1 MTIKKIMA
9 AALSAVL
16 CVVLSA
22 AAFAESLV
30 PGGGAVGIRMTTDGV
45 VVAGVSEVQTP
56 NGKRSPAA
64 EAGLKKGDV
73 ITRLGGADIGTA
85 QDFKTALAQLD
96 GSKTTVTIERGG
108 KAKQLNITPAQ
119 DADGAWKLG
128 LWLRDG
134 VSGVG
139 TLTFYDPE
147 TGVYG
152 ALGHSISDEATG
164 EALPLGDGGI
174 YKAQIVGIVHGEV
187 GAPGQLDGKT
197 DCTKFLGDIRI
208 NCGCGIFG
216 KADFDGPT
224 LETGEFETGK
234 ATIRCTLSGEET
246 REYGIEIKKVY
257 SSAEG
262 TTVVLTVTDPE
273 LLAQTGGIVQ
283 GMSGSPIIQNG
294 KLVGAVTH
302 VFVNDPTSGYGVSI
316 RDMLKTAE
324 SGVRKNP
331 HSRRSYLF
339 IHCFARYAERKQQK
353 RRAHADCEVIRKL
366 HRSRGRARHEREDER
381 A

>member
-45 VVAGVSEVQTP
+45 VVAGVSEVETP

-152 ALGHSISDEATG
+152 ALGHSISDEA
-164 EALPLGDGGI
+164 
-174 YKAQIVGIVHGEV
+174 QIVGIVPGEV

-257 SSAEG
+257 FSAEG
-262 TTVVLTVTDPE
+262 TTVMLTVTDPE

-283 GMSGSPIIQNG
+283 GMSGSPIIQ
-294 KLVGAVTH
+294 A
-302 VFVNDPTSGYGVSI
+302 
-316 RDMLKTAE
+316 
-324 SGVRKNP
+324 
-331 HSRRSYLF
+331 
-339 IHCFARYAERKQQK
+339 
-353 RRAHADCEVIRKL
+353 
-366 HRSRGRARHEREDER
+366 
-381 A
+381 

>member
-1 MTIKKIMA
+1 MWWQ
-9 AALSAVL
+9 
-16 CVVLSA
+16 
-22 AAFAESLV
+22 AFL
-30 PGGGAVGIRMTTDGV
+30 
-45 VVAGVSEVQTP
+45 EVQTP

-174 YKAQIVGIVHGEV
+174 YKAQIVGIVPGEV
-187 GAPGQLDGKT
+187 GAPG
-197 DCTKFLGDIRI
+197 
-208 NCGCGIFG
+208 
-216 KADFDGPT
+216 A
-224 LETGEFETGK
+224 
-234 ATIRCTLSGEET
+234 A
-246 REYGIEIKKVY
+246 
-257 SSAEG
+257 
-262 TTVVLTVTDPE
+262 
-273 LLAQTGGIVQ
+273 
-283 GMSGSPIIQNG
+283 
-294 KLVGAVTH
+294 
-302 VFVNDPTSGYGVSI
+302 
-316 RDMLKTAE
+316 
-324 SGVRKNP
+324 
-331 HSRRSYLF
+331 
-339 IHCFARYAERKQQK
+339 
-353 RRAHADCEVIRKL
+353 
-366 HRSRGRARHEREDER
+366 
-381 A
+381 

>member
-1 MTIKKIMA
+1 M
-9 AALSAVL
+9 
-16 CVVLSA
+16 
-22 AAFAESLV
+22 
-30 PGGGAVGIRMTTDGV
+30 P
-45 VVAGVSEVQTP
+45 
-56 NGKRSPAA
+56 
-64 EAGLKKGDV
+64 
-73 ITRLGGADIGTA
+73 
-85 QDFKTALAQLD
+85 
-96 GSKTTVTIERGG
+96 
-108 KAKQLNITPAQ
+108 
-119 DADGAWKLG
+119 
-128 LWLRDG
+128 
-134 VSGVG
+134 
-139 TLTFYDPE
+139 
-147 TGVYG
+147 
-152 ALGHSISDEATG
+152 
-164 EALPLGDGGI
+164 
-174 YKAQIVGIVHGEV
+174 GEV

-234 ATIRCTLSGEET
+234 ATIRCTLSGEEM

-262 TTVVLTVTDPE
+262 TTVMLTVTDPE

-324 SGVRKNP
+324 S
-331 HSRRSYLF
+331 
-339 IHCFARYAERKQQK
+339 AA
-353 RRAHADCEVIRKL
+353 
-366 HRSRGRARHEREDER
+366 
-381 A
+381 

>member
-152 ALGHSISDEATG
+152 ALGHSISGEDGTEEDFAEKLGEILAANDIKSVTLTRMQVPCCGGLEHALQRAIAATG
-164 EALPLGDGGI
+164 KKIPL
-174 YKAQIVGIVHGEV
+174 
-187 GAPGQLDGKT
+187 
-197 DCTKFLGDIRI
+197 
-208 NCGCGIFG
+208 
-216 KADFDGPT
+216 
-224 LETGEFETGK
+224 
-234 ATIRCTLSGEET
+234 
-246 REYGIEIKKVY
+246 
-257 SSAEG
+257 
-262 TTVVLTVTDPE
+262 
-273 LLAQTGGIVQ
+273 
-283 GMSGSPIIQNG
+283 
-294 KLVGAVTH
+294 H
-302 VFVNDPTSGYGVSI
+302 VFVVAN
-316 RDMLKTAE
+316 
-324 SGVRKNP
+324 
-331 HSRRSYLF
+331 
-339 IHCFARYAERKQQK
+339 
-353 RRAHADCEVIRKL
+353 
-366 HRSRGRARHEREDER
+366 
-381 A
+381 

>member
-108 KAKQLNITPAQ
+108 
-119 DADGAWKLG
+119 
-128 LWLRDG
+128 

-174 YKAQIVGIVHGEV
+174 YKAQIVGIVPGEV

-262 TTVVLTVTDPE
+262 TTVMLTVTDPE

-324 SGVRKNP
+324 S
-331 HSRRSYLF
+331 
-339 IHCFARYAERKQQK
+339 AA
-353 RRAHADCEVIRKL
+353 
-366 HRSRGRARHEREDER
+366 
-381 A
+381 

>member
-45 VVAGVSEVQTP
+45 VVAGVSEVETP

-128 LWLRDG
+128 LG
-134 VSGVG
+134 C
-139 TLTFYDPE
+139 
-147 TGVYG
+147 
-152 ALGHSISDEATG
+152 AT
-164 EALPLGDGGI
+164 A
-174 YKAQIVGIVHGEV
+174 
-187 GAPGQLDGKT
+187 
-197 DCTKFLGDIRI
+197 
-208 NCGCGIFG
+208 
-216 KADFDGPT
+216 
-224 LETGEFETGK
+224 
-234 ATIRCTLSGEET
+234 
-246 REYGIEIKKVY
+246 
-257 SSAEG
+257 
-262 TTVVLTVTDPE
+262 
-273 LLAQTGGIVQ
+273 
-283 GMSGSPIIQNG
+283 
-294 KLVGAVTH
+294 
-302 VFVNDPTSGYGVSI
+302 
-316 RDMLKTAE
+316 
-324 SGVRKNP
+324 
-331 HSRRSYLF
+331 
-339 IHCFARYAERKQQK
+339 
-353 RRAHADCEVIRKL
+353 
-366 HRSRGRARHEREDER
+366 
-381 A
+381 